1 MQEWSIQHPYLTFSL
16 ISLFMFLVSGTIR
29 EIFGKPIKNIK
40 TDTKKAD
47 FEVATTVSQ
56 VSSEDTTLN

>member
-29 EIFGKPIKNIK
+29 EIFGKSSKNIEP
-40 TDTKKAD
+40 DTKNTDLK
-47 FEVATTVSQ
+47 VATTVSQ
-56 VSSEDTTLN
+56 ISSEDTTLN